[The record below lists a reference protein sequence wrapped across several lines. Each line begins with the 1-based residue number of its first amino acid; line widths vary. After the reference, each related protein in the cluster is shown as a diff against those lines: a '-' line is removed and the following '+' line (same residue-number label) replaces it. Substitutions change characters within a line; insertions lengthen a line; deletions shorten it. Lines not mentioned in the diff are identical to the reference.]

1 MRNVSDL
8 QGENE
13 WQRKKKCQEHNQH
26 FPQVS
31 HCSRAKQRQRNVQ
44 ISVLHV
50 QSCFSF
56 FLLIRPTDV
65 FWMFSLPS
73 PLSTT
78 RFYIL
83 FG

>member
-50 QSCFSF
+50 QSCFF

-65 FWMFSLPS
+65 FCMFSLPS

>member
-13 WQRKKKCQEHNQH
+13 WQRKKKCQEHNQG

-50 QSCFSF
+50 QSCFF
-56 FLLIRPTDV
+56 FAN
-65 FWMFSLPS
+65 
-73 PLSTT
+73 
-78 RFYIL
+78 
-83 FG
+83 

>member
-50 QSCFSF
+50 QSCFF
-56 FLLIRPTDV
+56 F
-65 FWMFSLPS
+65 FFAN
-73 PLSTT
+73 
-78 RFYIL
+78 
-83 FG
+83 